1 MMDCNMPFMDGYD
14 STSNIKKLM
23 ASMDIEESK
32 QPTIY
37 GVTGHVEKEYVKRAI
52 DTLIT
57 AWNVSLPNRLKWLNL
72 EEYWLNMGIFKKY
85 HFIFGIKNNE
95 G

>member
-1 MMDCNMPFMDGYD
+1 MPFMDGYD

-52 DTLIT
+52 DNGMERVFAKPLKVVEFGRILIEHGYIQEIPLHIR
-57 AWNVSLPNRLKWLNL
+57 N
-72 EEYWLNMGIFKKY
+72 
-85 HFIFGIKNNE
+85 
-95 G
+95 